1 MTQQPSEYPLDYTE
15 GPARND
21 RSQAATEAA
30 KDRVKDAAARTQ
42 EYADKISEQLSEYG
56 EKAQDAV
63 RNFQPFVRN
72 SLKERPIATLAVA
85 SLIGFALG
93 ALWKK

>member
-1 MTQQPSEYPLDYTE
+1 MTQQRSDYPLDYTE

-21 RSQAATEAA
+21 RSQAAAEAA
-30 KDRVKDAAARTQ
+30 KDRVTDAAARTQ
-42 EYADKISEQLSEYG
+42 EYAAKISEQLSEYG
-56 EKAQDAV
+56 EKAQDAA

-72 SLKERPIATLAVA
+72 SMKEQPLATLAVA
-85 SLIGFALG
+85 SLVGFVLG

>member
-1 MTQQPSEYPLDYTE
+1 MTQQRSAYPLDYTQ
-15 GPARND
+15 GPTPDD
-21 RSQAATEAA
+21 RSQAASEAA
-30 KDRVKDAAARTQ
+30 KDRFKDAAARTQ
-42 EYADKISEQLSEYG
+42 KYAEKISEQLGEYG

-72 SLKERPIATLAVA
+72 SMKERPIATLAVA
-85 SLIGFALG
+85 SLVGFALG